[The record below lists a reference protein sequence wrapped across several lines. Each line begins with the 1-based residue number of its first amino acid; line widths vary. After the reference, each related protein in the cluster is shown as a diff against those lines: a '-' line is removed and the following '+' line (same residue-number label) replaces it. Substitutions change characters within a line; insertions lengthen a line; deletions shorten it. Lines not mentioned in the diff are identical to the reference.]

1 MKLIKKL
8 ELMIIVCVCIKG
20 SLIFASQALTPI
32 FMPDEQFKSF
42 VNDDDVVK
50 AYLDGGGNPNIYNL
64 LGRFVYK
71 NNFEIVTRLISAGAD
86 VNLAQPLYPGDGTKK
101 IIGYY
106 SSPLHAAIK
115 SKSLDMVKL
124 LVEHGANIYKGDL
137 QCQTAIDLAITQ
149 SSMHANDL
157 NRLEIKKILE
167 NLSFQQTGKWPV
179 NSIPKIQFDRLLND
193 NGALK
198 AYVEEGGNPNILMMP
213 QEAYLD
219 EEACLDL
226 NMFGMLQIAAG
237 DDKFDIVTLLLNA
250 GADIDLGY
258 NATPLHDAI
267 ANESLS
273 MVKLLVTNGADVNK
287 QNMCGQSSIEFA
299 NIKLQE
305 DPENQKRLAIKSY
318 LDEVDAYSIVSNTF
332 TDEIPTAIGYP
343 NNELGGTQY
352 PVAHAEVRP

>member
-32 FMPDEQFKSF
+32 YMPIEEFNYFAD
-42 VNDDDVVK
+42 NDDIVK
-50 AYLDGGGNPNIYNL
+50 AYLDGGENPNIYNL

-115 SKSLDMVKL
+115 SQSLDMVKL
-124 LVEHGANIYKGDL
+124 LVEHGANIYKENL
-137 QCQTAIDLAITQ
+137 ECQTPIDLAITE
-149 SSMHANDL
+149 SSMYENDL
-157 NRLEIKKILE
+157 NRLEIKKFLE

-179 NSIPKIQFDRLLND
+179 NDMPKIQFDRLLYD
-193 NGALK
+193 NGALE
-198 AYVEEGGNPNILMMP
+198 AYLDGGGNPNILMMP

-219 EEACLDL
+219 EGE
-226 NMFGMLQIAAG
+226 NPNIFVMLQIAAG
-237 DDKFDIVTLLLNA
+237 DDKFEIVTLLLNA

-318 LDEVDAYSIVSNTF
+318 LDEVGAYSIVSDTF
-332 TDEIPTAIGYP
+332 TDEIPIVIGYP
-343 NNELGGTQY
+343 NNELGGTEY
-352 PVAHAEVRP
+352 PVAQAEVRP